1 MVIKKIYL
9 VVLLLSSIL
18 IVSAAPT
25 NVDVPNKVVVFISN
39 LERLAH
45 LSDTQRD
52 DAYRLHEQNVHC
64 FYASGNSRGSITID
78 SDFENNYN
86 SELYYLGLGTVSN
99 SLTYCNKL
107 YTMLYKEKCLKL
119 EHEILYTE
127 AISAPDIDGKD
138 ELYFYDTKIKK
149 TCIHDNQAITIWQS
163 FEVEASSGLIDKING
178 YNTMPSS
185 WLRNNVNN
193 VANQTVIKESQD
205 SQVPE
210 NPTKVENVKKK
221 TEQEYLRIAAR
232 YYTSRDYVT
241 AIATYRELTTVYP
254 ENAEGWIRLALIVR
268 YKTKW
273 SKKAYKNPQ
282 QIAITFMKKASGLAT
297 GNLKSKADNALFYWE
312 NPNYM

>member
-45 LSDTQRD
+45 LSDTQSD
-52 DAYRLHEQNVHC
+52 DAYRLYEQNVQC

-149 TCIHDNQAITIWQS
+149 TCIHDNQSITIWQS
-163 FEVEASSGLIDKING
+163 FEVEASSGLIVKING

-185 WLRNNVNN
+185 WLRNNVDN
-193 VANQTVIKESQD
+193 VANQTVAEEPQ
-205 SQVPE
+205 QYPE
-210 NPTKVENVKKK
+210 NTTQVEAVKKM
-221 TEQEYLRIAAR
+221 TEQEYLRLAAR
-232 YYTSRDYVT
+232 YYTSRDYDT
-241 AIATYRELTTVYP
+241 AIATYRKLTTVYP
-254 ENAEGWIRLALIVR
+254 ENAEGWFRLALIVR

-273 SKKAYKNPQ
+273 SKKAYKNPK
-282 QIAITFMKKASGLAT
+282 QIAISFMKKASGLAT
-297 GNLKSKADNALFYWE
+297 GKLKSKADNALFYWE

>member
-1 MVIKKIYL
+1 MVIKKIYV

-18 IVSAAPT
+18 IVSVAPT

-45 LSDTQRD
+45 LSDTQSD
-52 DAYRLHEQNVHC
+52 DAYRLYEQNVQC

-149 TCIHDNQAITIWQS
+149 TCIHDNQSITIWQS
-163 FEVEASSGLIDKING
+163 FEVEASSGLIVKING

-185 WLRNNVNN
+185 WLRNNVDN
-193 VANQTVIKESQD
+193 VANQTVAEEPQ
-205 SQVPE
+205 QYPE
-210 NPTKVENVKKK
+210 NTTQVEAVKKM
-221 TEQEYLRIAAR
+221 TEQEYLRLAAR
-232 YYTSRDYVT
+232 YYTSRDYAT
-241 AIATYRELTTVYP
+241 AIATYRKLTTVYP
-254 ENAEGWIRLALIVR
+254 ENAEGWFRLALIVR

-273 SKKAYKNPQ
+273 SKKAYKNPK
-282 QIAITFMKKASGLAT
+282 QIAISFMKKASGLAT
-297 GNLKSKADNALFYWE
+297 GKLKSKADNALFYWE

>member
-86 SELYYLGLGTVSN
+86 SELYYLGLGTVSS

-149 TCIHDNQAITIWQS
+149 TCFHNNHAITIWQS
-163 FEVEASSGLIDKING
+163 FEVEASSGLIVKING

-185 WLRNNVNN
+185 WLRNNVDN
-193 VANQTVIKESQD
+193 VANQTVAEEPQ
-205 SQVPE
+205 QYPE
-210 NPTKVENVKKK
+210 NTTQVEAVKKM
-221 TEQEYLRIAAR
+221 TEQEYLRLAAR
-232 YYTSRDYVT
+232 YYTSRDYAT
-241 AIATYRELTTVYP
+241 AIATYRKLTTVYP
-254 ENAEGWIRLALIVR
+254 ENAEGWFRLALIVR

-273 SKKAYKNPQ
+273 SKKAYKNPK
-282 QIAITFMKKASGLAT
+282 QIAISFMKKASGLAT
-297 GNLKSKADNALFYWE
+297 GKLKSKADNALFYWE
-312 NPNYM
+312 NPNCM